1 MRPSPSLPLPLP
13 LPLPP
18 AGRPAGRSC
27 RSARR
32 RRAEREGEGEGDG
45 DMERGRERER
55 ERGRGRGRGREGVGV
70 GVGVGEVDVEV
81 EVGGRE
87 AAVPKASSCA
97 RVPAGGSRCAPRAAA
112 AVAQR
117 TLGSCCLPVGAPTA
131 RGSQPTPATAR
142 ARAVPAGTA
151 PAARARAVPAARPGG
166 PARCR
171 ARRRPIDTRRTL
183 VGAGACGAI
192 TLQTLRRRRRT
203 AHNDNYNMPLMI
215 DRAHRAMSV
224 SSAGI
229 ATSACF
235 FGRAH
240 DQGNLSNLEQ

>member
-1 MRPSPSLPLPLP
+1 
-13 LPLPP
+13 
-18 AGRPAGRSC
+18 
-27 RSARR
+27 
-32 RRAEREGEGEGDG
+32 
-45 DMERGRERER
+45 MERGRERER

-142 ARAVPAGTA
+142 ARAVPA
-151 PAARARAVPAARPGG
+151 ARPGG

-171 ARRRPIDTRRTL
+171 ARRRPIDTRLTL

-240 DQGNLSNLEQ
+240 DQGNFSNLEQ